1 MKINKDKIQKFV
13 YEHSELF
20 SALLFLVFGFIG
32 LITKHPELGMI
43 GFMLML
49 QDISIMRVYDTCYGR
64 AYYSEGCKKNR
75 FSSHQ
80 ECSPKYCKALFKHA
94 HFNIHRVPKV
104 AVQQNVCVSFHSGS
118 F

>member
-32 LITKHPELGMI
+32 LITKHTELGMI

-64 AYYSEGCKKNR
+64 AYYSEEWKKNR

-104 AVQQNVCVSFHSGS
+104 AVQ
-118 F
+118 